1 MQWKENLFEET
12 INDAN
17 STFDDAFLGTPPTKR
32 AHRSYEP
39 FFKIKVIIKSRK
51 SSVAYALK
59 MYSFKENALEKS
71 AQSPKPLKS
80 LGSGRKPLN
89 LELEDEMFC
98 YFVSRIF

>member
-1 MQWKENLFEET
+1 MEGKRLFEET

-59 MYSFKENALEKS
+59 MYSLNESMVRMWSLMENALEKS
-71 AQSPKPLKS
+71 LKGLVKVKS
-80 LGSGRKPLN
+80 KSITQTTNHTGLL
-89 LELEDEMFC
+89 F
-98 YFVSRIF
+98 